1 MPDLF
6 LELFSEEIPSN
17 LQKNA
22 RNNLLQNFKDFF
34 EREKIIHKS
43 EGKVFSTPNRLII
56 LFDRI
61 DTEIHRKSEYIRGP
75 NINAPEKALDG
86 FIKSNKI
93 EKKNIFEKQTEK
105 GKFYFFKK
113 PAKKIQTI
121 DLLNKNIPD
130 LLRKIYWKKSMKW
143 GDFDLYWG
151 RPLKSILAIFGN
163 IKLNFKFHHLHSSNS
178 TFLDKEFEEKT
189 KVFSSYKLYES
200 YFKKS
205 GIIIDHNKRK
215 KFIEKKLSKIS
226 KNKSLEIKINDKLLD
241 EVTNIVESPKIL
253 NCKFDQKFLK
263 IPKEIL
269 IITMQH
275 HQKYFPTF
283 DKKNN
288 LTNNFLVVANTKDLK
303 GFIKLGN
310 ERVVEARL
318 NDAQFFWQKNK
329 SKSLVKQVSELKKI
343 NYFKGLGTYF
353 DKIQRMRK
361 LSSLISDELLISKEK
376 IEIASSICK
385 VDLLSDL
392 VGEFPE
398 LQGVMGGYFATAQGF
413 DKDICLAISEHYLP
427 TSLENRIPK
436 KSYSIALSLTDK
448 LDTLVGF
455 FGIELKPSSSKDP
468 YALRRSAI
476 GLIRLLLENG
486 KEFKIRD
493 LINYSTLL
501 YHEQKFEFDTK
512 AIQKDLIEFL
522 NDRLKNYMKEKGIKQ
537 DIIEA
542 AISSYNIDQI
552 LKIYNKAVVLNKFI
566 SKEIGKDIISSYKRA
581 SNILSNELKD
591 KSIELNNSTEP
602 DLFKNKYEKN
612 LYTKINEIRK
622 YFTNVNKDENY
633 ENSLKIL
640 ASTKKEIFEF
650 FDNVIVND
658 ENEFIKKNRLEL
670 LQMLC
675 KAFDNYIDFSS
686 IGSL

>member
-34 EREKIIHKS
+34 EQEKIIHKS

-86 FIKSNKI
+86 FVKSNKI

-493 LINYSTLL
+493 LINYSILL

-522 NDRLKNYMKEKGIKQ
+522 NDRLKNYMKEKGIRQ

-581 SNILSNELKD
+581 SNILSDELKD

-686 IGSL
+686 IRSL

>member
-86 FIKSNKI
+86 FVKSNKI

-522 NDRLKNYMKEKGIKQ
+522 NDRLKNYMKEKNIRQ

-566 SKEIGKDIISSYKRA
+566 SKEIGKDIISSYKRV
-581 SNILSNELKD
+581 SNILSDELKD

-686 IGSL
+686 IRSL

>member
-34 EREKIIHKS
+34 EQEKIIHKS

-86 FIKSNKI
+86 FVKSNKI

-226 KNKSLEIKINDKLLD
+226 KNKNLEIKINDKLLD

-329 SKSLVKQVSELKKI
+329 SKSLVKQVSKLKKI

-522 NDRLKNYMKEKGIKQ
+522 NDRLKNYMKEKGIRQ

-686 IGSL
+686 IRSL

>member
-86 FIKSNKI
+86 FVKSNKI

-493 LINYSTLL
+493 LINYSILL

-591 KSIELNNSTEP
+591 KSIELNDSTEP

>member
-34 EREKIIHKS
+34 EQEKIIHKS

-215 KFIEKKLSKIS
+215 KFIEKKLRKIS
-226 KNKSLEIKINDKLLD
+226 KNKNLEIKINDKLLD

-591 KSIELNNSTEP
+591 KSIELNDSTEP

>member
-6 LELFSEEIPSN
+6 IELFSEEIPSN

-86 FIKSNKI
+86 FVKSNKI

-493 LINYSTLL
+493 LINYSILL

-591 KSIELNNSTEP
+591 KSIELNDSTEP

-675 KAFDNYIDFSS
+675 KAFDNYINFSS
-686 IGSL
+686 IGSP

>member
-34 EREKIIHKS
+34 EQEKIIHKS

-215 KFIEKKLSKIS
+215 KIIEKKLSKIS

-329 SKSLVKQVSELKKI
+329 SKSLVKQVSKLKKI

-591 KSIELNNSTEP
+591 KSIELNDSTEP

-686 IGSL
+686 IRSL

>member
-86 FIKSNKI
+86 FVKSNKI

-493 LINYSTLL
+493 LINYSILL

-591 KSIELNNSTEP
+591 KSIELNDSTEP

-686 IGSL
+686 IRSL

>member
-34 EREKIIHKS
+34 EQEKIIHKS

-226 KNKSLEIKINDKLLD
+226 KNKNLEIKINDKLLD

-329 SKSLVKQVSELKKI
+329 SKSLVKQVSKLKKI

-476 GLIRLLLENG
+476 GLIRLLLENK

-522 NDRLKNYMKEKGIKQ
+522 NDRLKNYMKEKGIRQ

-686 IGSL
+686 IRSL

>member
-34 EREKIIHKS
+34 EQEKIIHKS

-86 FIKSNKI
+86 FVKSNKI

-226 KNKSLEIKINDKLLD
+226 KNKNLEIKINDKLLD

-329 SKSLVKQVSELKKI
+329 SQSLVKQVSKLKKM

-581 SNILSNELKD
+581 SNILSSELKD
-591 KSIELNNSTEP
+591 KSIELNDSTEP

-686 IGSL
+686 IRSL

>member
-6 LELFSEEIPSN
+6 IELFSEEIPSN

-522 NDRLKNYMKEKGIKQ
+522 NDRLKNYMKEKGIRQ

>member
-6 LELFSEEIPSN
+6 IELFSEEIPSN

-34 EREKIIHKS
+34 EQEKIIHKS

-86 FIKSNKI
+86 FVKSNKI

-226 KNKSLEIKINDKLLD
+226 KNKNLEIKINDKLLD

-476 GLIRLLLENG
+476 GLIRLLLENK

-591 KSIELNNSTEP
+591 KSIELNDSTEP

-640 ASTKKEIFEF
+640 ASAKKEIFEF

-686 IGSL
+686 IRSL

>member
-34 EREKIIHKS
+34 EQEKIIHKS

-86 FIKSNKI
+86 FVKSNKI

-476 GLIRLLLENG
+476 GLIRLLLENK

-591 KSIELNNSTEP
+591 KSIELNDSTEP

-686 IGSL
+686 IRSL

>member
-6 LELFSEEIPSN
+6 IELFSEEIPSN

-34 EREKIIHKS
+34 EQEKIIHKS

-86 FIKSNKI
+86 FVKSNKI

-493 LINYSTLL
+493 LINYSILL

-686 IGSL
+686 IRSL

>member
-34 EREKIIHKS
+34 EQEKIIHKS

-86 FIKSNKI
+86 FVKSNKI

-329 SKSLVKQVSELKKI
+329 SKSLVKQVSKLKKI

-493 LINYSTLL
+493 LINYSILL

-591 KSIELNNSTEP
+591 KSIELNDSTEP

-686 IGSL
+686 IRSL

>member
-86 FIKSNKI
+86 FVKSNKI

-413 DKDICLAISEHYLP
+413 DKDVCLAISEHYLP

-476 GLIRLLLENG
+476 GLIRLLLENK

-522 NDRLKNYMKEKGIKQ
+522 NDRLKNYMKEKGIRQ

-591 KSIELNNSTEP
+591 KSIELNDSTEP

>member
-86 FIKSNKI
+86 FVKSNKI

-329 SKSLVKQVSELKKI
+329 SKSLVKQVSKLKKI

-476 GLIRLLLENG
+476 GLIRLLLENK

-522 NDRLKNYMKEKGIKQ
+522 NDRLKNYMKEKGIRQ

-581 SNILSNELKD
+581 SNILSDELKD
-591 KSIELNNSTEP
+591 KSIELNDSTEP

-686 IGSL
+686 IRSL

>member
-6 LELFSEEIPSN
+6 IELFSEEIPSN

-34 EREKIIHKS
+34 EQEKIIHKS

-226 KNKSLEIKINDKLLD
+226 KNKNLEIKINDKLLD

-522 NDRLKNYMKEKGIKQ
+522 NDRLKNYMKEKGIRQ

-686 IGSL
+686 IRSL

>member
-6 LELFSEEIPSN
+6 IELFSEEIPSN

-86 FIKSNKI
+86 FVKSNKI

-476 GLIRLLLENG
+476 GLIRLLLENK

-522 NDRLKNYMKEKGIKQ
+522 NDRLKNYMKEKGIRQ

-591 KSIELNNSTEP
+591 KSIELNDSTEP

-686 IGSL
+686 IRSL

>member
-34 EREKIIHKS
+34 EQEKIIHKS

-226 KNKSLEIKINDKLLD
+226 KNKNLEIKINDKLLD

-329 SKSLVKQVSELKKI
+329 SKSLVKQVSKLKKI

-476 GLIRLLLENG
+476 GLIRLLLENK

-591 KSIELNNSTEP
+591 KSIELNDSTEP

>member
-34 EREKIIHKS
+34 EQEKIIHKS

-476 GLIRLLLENG
+476 GLIRLLLENK

-522 NDRLKNYMKEKGIKQ
+522 NDRLKNYMKEKGIRQ

>member
-34 EREKIIHKS
+34 EQEKIIHKS

-86 FIKSNKI
+86 FVKSNKI

-591 KSIELNNSTEP
+591 KSIELNDSTEP

>member
-34 EREKIIHKS
+34 EQEKIIHKS

-226 KNKSLEIKINDKLLD
+226 KNKNLEIKINDKLLD

-329 SKSLVKQVSELKKI
+329 SKSLVKQVSKLKKI

-591 KSIELNNSTEP
+591 KSIELNDSTEP

-686 IGSL
+686 IRSL

>member
-34 EREKIIHKS
+34 EQEKIIHKS

-86 FIKSNKI
+86 FVKSNKI

-329 SKSLVKQVSELKKI
+329 SKSLVKQVSKLKKI

-522 NDRLKNYMKEKGIKQ
+522 NDRLKNYMKEKGIRQ

-686 IGSL
+686 IRSL

>member
-34 EREKIIHKS
+34 EQEKIIHKS

-329 SKSLVKQVSELKKI
+329 SKSLVKQVSKLKKI

-675 KAFDNYIDFSS
+675 KAFDNYINFSS

>member
-86 FIKSNKI
+86 FVKSNKI

-226 KNKSLEIKINDKLLD
+226 KNKNLEIKINDKLLD

-591 KSIELNNSTEP
+591 KSIELNDSTEP

>member
-686 IGSL
+686 IGRL

>member
-34 EREKIIHKS
+34 EQEKIIHKS

-329 SKSLVKQVSELKKI
+329 SKSLVKQVSKLKKI

-522 NDRLKNYMKEKGIKQ
+522 NDRLKNYMKEKGIRQ

>member
-34 EREKIIHKS
+34 EQEKIIHKS

-226 KNKSLEIKINDKLLD
+226 KNKNLEIKINDKLLD

-329 SKSLVKQVSELKKI
+329 SKSLVKQVSKLKKI

-686 IGSL
+686 IRSL

>member
-226 KNKSLEIKINDKLLD
+226 KNKNLEIKINDKLLD

-522 NDRLKNYMKEKGIKQ
+522 NDRLKNYMKEKGIRQ

>member
-34 EREKIIHKS
+34 EQEKIIHKS

-226 KNKSLEIKINDKLLD
+226 KNKNLEIKINDKLLD

-329 SKSLVKQVSELKKI
+329 SKSLVKQVSKLKKI

-522 NDRLKNYMKEKGIKQ
+522 NDRLKNYMKEKGIRQ

-591 KSIELNNSTEP
+591 KSIELNDSTEP

-686 IGSL
+686 IRSL

>member
-34 EREKIIHKS
+34 EQEKIIHKS

-56 LFDRI
+56 LFERI
-61 DTEIHRKSEYIRGP
+61 DAEIHKKSEYIRGP

-86 FIKSNKI
+86 FIKSNRI
-93 EKKNIFEKQTEK
+93 EKKNVFEKQTEK

-113 PAKKIQTI
+113 PSQKIQTI

-130 LLRKIYWKKSMKW
+130 LLRKISWKKSMKW

-163 IKLNFKFHHLHSSNS
+163 IKLNFKFHHLRSSNS
-178 TFLDKEFEEKT
+178 TFLDKEFEEKI
-189 KVFSSYKLYES
+189 KVFSSYKSYES
-200 YFKKS
+200 YLKKS

-215 KFIEKKLSKIS
+215 KFIEKELSKIS
-226 KNKSLEIKINDKLLD
+226 NKKNLEIQINDKLLD

-329 SKSLVKQVSELKKI
+329 SKSLVKQVSKLKKI

-376 IEIASSICK
+376 LEIASSICK

-522 NDRLKNYMKEKGIKQ
+522 NDRLKNYMKEKGIRQ

-542 AISSYNIDQI
+542 SISSYNIDQI
-552 LKIYNKAVVLNKFI
+552 LKIYNKAVVLNKLI

-581 SNILSNELKD
+581 SNILSSELQD

-602 DLFKNKYEKN
+602 DLFKNEYEKN

-640 ASTKKEIFEF
+640 ASSKKEIFDF

-658 ENEFIKKNRLEL
+658 NDEFIKKNRLEL

-675 KAFDNYIDFSS
+675 KSFNNYINFSS
-686 IGSL
+686 IESL

>member
-86 FIKSNKI
+86 FVKSNKI

-591 KSIELNNSTEP
+591 KSIELNDSTEP